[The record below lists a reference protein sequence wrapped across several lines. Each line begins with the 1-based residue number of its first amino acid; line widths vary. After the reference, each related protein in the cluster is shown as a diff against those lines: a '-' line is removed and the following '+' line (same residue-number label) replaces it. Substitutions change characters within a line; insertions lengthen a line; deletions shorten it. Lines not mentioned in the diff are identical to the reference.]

1 VGIIDE
7 EETIRFL
14 EMTDDRNM
22 TSHTYK
28 EEVAHL
34 IYGRL
39 KSYSELLQDVIRRF
53 EIGSDE

>member
-1 VGIIDE
+1 MGIIEE

-28 EEVAHL
+28 EEVAQV
-34 IYGRL
+34 IYGKL
-39 KSYSELLQDVIRRF
+39 KNYCELLQDVIRRF
-53 EIGSDE
+53 EIGNTQ